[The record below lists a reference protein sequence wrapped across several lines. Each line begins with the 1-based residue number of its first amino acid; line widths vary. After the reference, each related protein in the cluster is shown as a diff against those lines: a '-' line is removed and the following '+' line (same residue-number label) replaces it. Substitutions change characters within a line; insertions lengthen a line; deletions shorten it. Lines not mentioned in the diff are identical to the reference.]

1 MMFKRV
7 ISSRYAAVLIATATM
22 VSVGGCNTTDPNQGG
37 FFGGVAGLASG
48 SYAKGT
54 EEKRVALQN
63 EQDKKTALERKASR
77 VNQESAAISLELV
90 ETEARLQAIE
100 GDLATLNA
108 KLASANAGTES
119 ARRQLAELQKKS
131 DALSSDIDRERL
143 TFSDDAGS
151 QKVRDLERRKKELEE
166 QIELFL
172 LQS

>member
-1 MMFKRV
+1 MMLKKLVLGRV
-7 ISSRYAAVLIATATM
+7 RAMLIATAAS
-22 VSVGGCNTTDPNQGG
+22 VSVSGCNTTDPTQGG
-37 FFGGVAGLASG
+37 FLGGVAGLASG
-48 SYAKGT
+48 NYAQGT
-54 EEKRVALQN
+54 EAKRVALQN
-63 EQDKKTALERKASR
+63 EQDKKIALERKASR
-77 VNQESAAISLELV
+77 VDQQSAAISFELA

-100 GDLATLNA
+100 GDLASLNA
-108 KLASANAGTES
+108 KLASANAGTET
-119 ARRQLAELQKKS
+119 ARRQLVELKKKS